1 MHAFLNSALVTK
13 PSPLASMALKAFSI
27 FVSFIFDGGGRVGV
41 SNFVKIVGL
50 LRGHTYVTSVLS
62 WREGV
67 VQNVM
72 IVLMGCVNGTMTRG
86 RG

>member
-1 MHAFLNSALVTK
+1 MTK

-50 LRGHTYVTSVLS
+50 LRGHTYVTSVLR
-62 WREGV
+62 WREG
-67 VQNVM
+67 
-72 IVLMGCVNGTMTRG
+72 GCLKRDDSTDRLREWDNDKGKRVKIL
-86 RG
+86 